1 VQSREESI
9 SFVAEKLPILLKLKY
24 LIMNVLVVD
33 DHPMTVEGY
42 INALLGEP
50 FGKHHPVFT
59 KAYNCEEAYSTLL
72 RSTYAKQPFDL
83 AIIDKALPGY
93 EGKSILSGSDLAL
106 LIREN
111 MPNCKIIMIT
121 AHTEVIIV
129 YEIAKNVRP
138 DGLIIKNDIT
148 PEKLQQA
155 VYEILLGN
163 QYQSPTVKSCINE
176 IWKKELMIEDQN
188 RQILLYL
195 SKGFKIKEL
204 EGIICLTTS
213 AIQKRI
219 IRMKKAFD
227 VTDDTGLVKEA
238 IKQGFI

>member
-1 VQSREESI
+1 
-9 SFVAEKLPILLKLKY
+9 
-24 LIMNVLVVD
+24 MNVLVVD

-42 INALLGEP
+42 INALVGDP

-59 KAYNCEEAYSTLL
+59 KAYNCEEAYATLS
-72 RSTYAKQPFDL
+72 RTVSAKQLFDIV
-83 AIIDKALPGY
+83 IIDKGLPSY
-93 EGKSILSGSDLAL
+93 EEKSILSGSDLVI
-106 LIREN
+106 LIREK

-129 YEIAKNVRP
+129 YDIVKKVRP

-155 VYEILLGN
+155 VNDILLGN
-163 QYQSPTVKSCINE
+163 KYQSPTVKSCINE
-176 IWKKELMIEDQN
+176 IWKKELMIEDHN

-195 SKGFKIKEL
+195 SKGFKIKDL

>member
-1 VQSREESI
+1 MQSIEESI
-9 SFVAEKLPILLKLKY
+9 SFGAEKLPILLKLKY
-24 LIMNVLVVD
+24 LIMNVLLVD

-42 INALLGEP
+42 ISALLKEP
-50 FGKHHPVFT
+50 FGKRQPVFT
-59 KAYNCEEAYSTLL
+59 KAYNCEEAYTILL
-72 RSTYAKQPFDL
+72 RSISAKHSFDI
-83 AIIDKALPGY
+83 AIIDKGLSSY
-93 EGKSILSGSDLAL
+93 KEKSILSGSDLAI
-106 LIREN
+106 LIRKK

-129 YEIAKNVRP
+129 YDIAKIVRP
-138 DGLIIKNDIT
+138 DGLIIKNDVT

-155 VYEILLGN
+155 VSEILLDN
-163 QYQSPTVKSCINE
+163 QFQSPTVKSCINE
-176 IWKKELMIEDQN
+176 IWKKELMIEDAN

-204 EGIICLTTS
+204 ESTIYLTTS
-213 AIQKRI
+213 TIQKRI

-227 VTDDTGLVKEA
+227 VTDNTGLVKEA

>member
-1 VQSREESI
+1 
-9 SFVAEKLPILLKLKY
+9 
-24 LIMNVLVVD
+24 MNVLVVD

-42 INALLGEP
+42 INALSANP
-50 FGKHHPVFT
+50 FGLYEPNFT
-59 KAYNCEEAYSTLL
+59 KANNCEEAYSTLL
-72 RSTYAKQPFDL
+72 RATAAKHSFDL
-83 AIIDKALPGY
+83 TIIDKGLPGY
-93 EGKSILSGSDLAL
+93 EEKSILSGSDLVN

-129 YEIAKNVRP
+129 YEIYKNVRP

-155 VYEILLGN
+155 VIEIIHGN
-163 QYQSPTVKSCINE
+163 SYQSITVKSCINE
-176 IWKKELMIEDQN
+176 IWKKELMVEDYN

-219 IRMKKAFD
+219 IRMKKVFE
-227 VTDDTGLVKEA
+227 VTDDSGLVKEA

>member
-1 VQSREESI
+1 
-9 SFVAEKLPILLKLKY
+9 
-24 LIMNVLVVD
+24 MNVLVVD

-42 INALLGEP
+42 INALISEP
-50 FGKHHPVFT
+50 FGVHHPVFT
-59 KAYNCEEAYSTLL
+59 KAYNCEEAYATLL
-72 RSTYAKQPFDL
+72 KATSAKQSFDI
-83 AIIDKALPGY
+83 AIIDKGLPSY
-93 EGKSILSGSDLAL
+93 EEKTILSGSDLAIL
-106 LIREN
+106 TGEM

-129 YEIAKNVRP
+129 YDIAKKVRP

-148 PEKLQQA
+148 PDKLQQS
-155 VYEILLGN
+155 VKDIMLGN
-163 QYQSPTVKSCINE
+163 QYQSPIVKSCINE
-176 IWKKELMIEDQN
+176 IWKKELMIEDHN

-204 EGIICLTTS
+204 QGIICLTTS

-219 IRMKKAFD
+219 IRMKNVFD
-227 VTDDTGLVKEA
+227 VSDDSSLVKEA

>member
-1 VQSREESI
+1 
-9 SFVAEKLPILLKLKY
+9 
-24 LIMNVLVVD
+24 MNIFLVD

-42 INALLGEP
+42 SNALLATP
-50 FGKHHPVFT
+50 FGLNNPIFT
-59 KAYNCEEAYSTLL
+59 KAYHCEEAYATLFRKL
-72 RSTYAKQPFDL
+72 SLNELFDV
-83 AIIDKALPGY
+83 AIIDKGLPGY
-93 EGKSILSGSDLAL
+93 DSKGISSGSDLAI
-106 LIREN
+106 LIKEK
-111 MPNCKIIMIT
+111 MPDCKIIMIT

-129 YEIAKNVRP
+129 YDIVKKVRP
-138 DGLIIKNDIT
+138 EGLIIKNDIT

-155 VYEILLGN
+155 AIAIIAGE
-163 QYQSPTVKSCINE
+163 QYYSTIVKKCINE
-176 IWKKELMIEDQN
+176 IWKKELMIEDYN

-204 EGIICLTTS
+204 ESIIHLTTS
-213 AIQKRI
+213 TIQKRI

>member
-1 VQSREESI
+1 
-9 SFVAEKLPILLKLKY
+9 
-24 LIMNVLVVD
+24 MNIFIVD

-42 INALLGEP
+42 VNALVAAP
-50 FGKHHPVFT
+50 FGLNKPIFT
-59 KAYNCEEAYSTLL
+59 KAYNCEEAFNILSRISSTQQL
-72 RSTYAKQPFDL
+72 FDI
-83 AIIDKALPGY
+83 AIIDKGLPGY
-93 EGKSILSGSDLAL
+93 EMKSILSGSDLAS
-106 LIREN
+106 LIREK

-129 YEIAKNVRP
+129 YDIAKKIRP
-138 DGLIIKNDIT
+138 EGLIVKNDIT

-155 VYEILLGN
+155 VIKIMQGN
-163 QYQSPTVKSCINE
+163 QYQSPIVKSCINE
-176 IWKKELMIEDQN
+176 IWKKELMIEDAN

-204 EGIICLTTS
+204 ESIIHITTS

-219 IRMKKAFD
+219 IRMKKAFE

>member
-1 VQSREESI
+1 
-9 SFVAEKLPILLKLKY
+9 
-24 LIMNVLVVD
+24 MNVLVVD

-42 INALLGEP
+42 INALVGTP
-50 FGKHHPVFT
+50 FGVNQPVFT
-59 KAYNCEEAYSTLL
+59 KAYNCEVACATLL
-72 RSTYAKQPFDL
+72 KTISSKQSFDI
-83 AIIDKALPGY
+83 AIIDKGLPSY
-93 EGKSILSGSDLAL
+93 EEKSILSGSDLAI
-106 LIREN
+106 LIREM

-129 YEIAKNVRP
+129 YDIAKKVRP

-155 VYEILLGN
+155 VEDILLGN

-176 IWKKELMIEDQN
+176 IWKKELMIEDYN

-204 EGIICLTTS
+204 DEVIHLSTS

-219 IRMKKAFD
+219 IRMKKVFD
-227 VTDDTGLVKEA
+227 VTDDSSLVKEA

>member
-1 VQSREESI
+1 
-9 SFVAEKLPILLKLKY
+9 
-24 LIMNVLVVD
+24 MNVFLVD

-42 INALLGEP
+42 KNALLGEP
-50 FGKHHPVFT
+50 FARYHPIFT
-59 KAYNCEEAYSTLL
+59 KAYNSKEAYFELERAVSK
-72 RSTYAKQPFDL
+72 RANFDI
-83 AIIDKALPGY
+83 AIIDKSLPAY
-93 EGKSILSGSDLAL
+93 EQKSILSGSDLAV
-106 LIREN
+106 LIRN
-111 MPNCKIIMIT
+111 KMPDCKIIMIT

-129 YEIAKNVRP
+129 YDIAKKIRP
-138 DGLIIKNDIT
+138 EGLIIKNDIT
-148 PEKLQQA
+148 PDKLQQA
-155 VYEILLGN
+155 VMEVLDGN
-163 QYQSPTVKSCINE
+163 QYQSPMVKNCVNE
-176 IWKKELMIEDQN
+176 IWKKELMIEDHN

-219 IRMKKAFD
+219 VRMKKAFD